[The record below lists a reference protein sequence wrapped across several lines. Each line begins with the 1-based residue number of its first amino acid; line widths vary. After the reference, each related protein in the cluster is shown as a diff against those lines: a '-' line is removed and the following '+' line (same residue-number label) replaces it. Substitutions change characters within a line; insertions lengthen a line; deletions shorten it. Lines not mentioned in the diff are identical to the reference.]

1 MAGVERERKPSQR
14 SCHGCALGYQ
24 TLLDKSSHLC
34 EQDITRKIK
43 FYRLETGKCPVE
55 EFFDSLTNKQFEK
68 IAFVLD
74 LIEQIDIVPRKYFKK
89 LKGADEI
96 WEVRVQHGNNIFRI
110 LGFFDG
116 KELVI
121 LNHAFTKKSQKIPQ
135 KEIATAE
142 KRKRNYFKQKVK
154 KNE

>member
-1 MAGVERERKPSQR
+1 M
-14 SCHGCALGYQ
+14 
-24 TLLDKSSHLC
+24 
-34 EQDITRKIK
+34 RKIK

-89 LKGADEI
+89 LKGADDI
-96 WEVRVQHGNNIFRI
+96 WEVRVQQGNNIFRV

-116 KELVI
+116 KELVV

-135 KEIATAE
+135 KEIAVAE
-142 KRKRNYFKQKVK
+142 KRKRNYLKQKDLK
-154 KNE
+154 

>member
-1 MAGVERERKPSQR
+1 MSPLADLVNFDVVCWDCKFLEIPI
-14 SCHGCALGYQ
+14 
-24 TLLDKSSHLC
+24 DKCSHIC
-34 EQDITRKIK
+34 EHHLMRKID

-55 EFFDSLTNKQFEK
+55 EFFDSLINKQFEK
-68 IAFVLD
+68 ISFVLD

-89 LKGADEI
+89 LKGTDDI

-116 KELVI
+116 KDLVI
-121 LNHAFTKKSQKIPQ
+121 LNHAFTKKAKKIPV

-142 KRKRNYFKQKVK
+142 MRKKQYFKQKALK
-154 KNE
+154 

>member
-1 MAGVERERKPSQR
+1 M
-14 SCHGCALGYQ
+14 
-24 TLLDKSSHLC
+24 
-34 EQDITRKIK
+34 RKIK
-43 FYRLETGKCPVE
+43 FYRLEKGKCPVE

-89 LKGADEI
+89 LKGTDNI
-96 WEVRVQHGNNIFRI
+96 WEVRVQQGNNIFRI

-116 KELVI
+116 KDLVV

-135 KEIATAE
+135 KEMAVAE
-142 KRKRNYFKQKVK
+142 NRKQNYFKQKDLK
-154 KNE
+154 